1 MTPRPGDPE
10 PGVGTRGR
18 TGRLAVPHPT
28 PHKSRMRT
36 SLRTL
41 AALVALAV
49 ASPAM
54 AQDPAPSTGP
64 KVGDMAPDFTLP
76 ASTQAG
82 VTPRPIRL
90 SELRG
95 QVVVIAFFPK
105 SRTRG

>member
-1 MTPRPGDPE
+1 M
-10 PGVGTRGR
+10 
-18 TGRLAVPHPT
+18 
-28 PHKSRMRT
+28 
-36 SLRTL
+36 
-41 AALVALAV
+41 AALLALAV
-49 ASPAM
+49 ATPAM
-54 AQDPAPSTGP
+54 AQDPAPSSGP

-82 VTPRPIRL
+82 VSQRPVRL